1 MLSLNV
7 SQFIAARLSKKNS
20 EGYSSF
26 ITTVASI
33 AVAISI
39 AVMILAVSIS
49 RGYDSNIRQ
58 KIFGFQGHIQI
69 TDVSSKMGIQEEP
82 LAKDS
87 IFSTPLEK
95 NWVQSINYYALKSG
109 LIKTD
114 DAIHGI
120 MVKGVESDFN
130 WQNFESFLVEGE
142 FPNNNEEVL
151 LSTAIRDLLGFEIG
165 DKVRM
170 YFIQEPIRARAPI
183 VTGFYNTNMVELDE
197 KMVFTHIDMIR
208 SLNGWNDNQVGGVE
222 ITILDPENSSLRAND
237 IQRNFT
243 DYNKWVKS
251 IDESNPEIFDWLNFL
266 KTNQW
271 IILILMAIV
280 AIVNMVSMLLV
291 IILERAKMIGVLKA
305 LGSSYSLIRNIFL
318 RKSMQIILFGLLVGN
333 LFGIGV
339 GLLQQQ
345 FKFISLD
352 PEMYFLSHVPV
363 SIHIPTII
371 ALNVATIFIV
381 LVALLVPTLLIKRIN
396 PIEALRFN

>member
-69 TDVSSKMGIQEEP
+69 TDVSSNMGIQEEP
-82 LAKDS
+82 MAKDS

-142 FPNNNEEVL
+142 FPNNNKEVL

-333 LFGIGV
+333 LFGIGI